1 MTISECSK
9 IVDAIIKMDVRRCK
23 NNKKS
28 KAAWGL
34 QNAARSAPDGGGGKG
49 GVGRPFDL
57 FLPRPVGPGGRGK
70 KGRPSS

>member
-28 KAAWGL
+28 KKKCKCVPKAYYTLGM
-34 QNAARSAPDGGGGKG
+34 
-49 GVGRPFDL
+49 
-57 FLPRPVGPGGRGK
+57 FLGFRINLVSK
-70 KGRPSS
+70 